1 MEYSFHITGCISFFR
16 PTSCEPSFD
25 FYVPVARVGTYVF
38 YRNYCI
44 ACFGDEKSSKG
55 ESVLKSFGEIMSS
68 RIKKAYGVQE
78 ALHDDLVRVQGVVTR
93 EVTDLQDRLNE
104 INVVIEGLHQT
115 VENINQKM
123 VDLDNISAQIGK
135 QYSAV
140 SAAMGVSKES
150 IAVSE
155 EQSDTLASGVTLGVS
170 RAVYFSEDDRLVSEV
185 LTAIKPKFLARAL
198 KRLNKEELSK
208 LREAL
213 QS

>member
-1 MEYSFHITGCISFFR
+1 
-16 PTSCEPSFD
+16 
-25 FYVPVARVGTYVF
+25 
-38 YRNYCI
+38 
-44 ACFGDEKSSKG
+44 
-55 ESVLKSFGEIMSS
+55 MSS

-135 QYSAV
+135 QHSAV